1 MAFTY
6 HAVAKD
12 HIRLLKVPD
21 PSIQSQ
27 NERLE
32 FTIDAVP
39 LRSAPAY
46 SAVSYVWGLG
56 SASKEIHLNGCTFAV
71 RTNLWSCLHYIRK
84 YQKSP
89 SAHCAWRYI
98 WVDAICINPVNTEE
112 RNQQVQLMDRIF
124 SQATEVSAW
133 LGEDDSAD
141 MSCSLIPVI
150 FIVQVV
156 QQCRIC
162 LVRGTASSCCVTTSL

>member
-1 MAFTY
+1 
-6 HAVAKD
+6 
-12 HIRLLKVPD
+12 
-21 PSIQSQ
+21 
-27 NERLE
+27 
-32 FTIDAVP
+32 
-39 LRSAPAY
+39 
-46 SAVSYVWGLG
+46 VWGLG

-84 YQKSP
+84 YQQSP

-98 WVDAICINPVNTEE
+98 WVDAICINQVNTEE

-156 QQCRIC
+156 QQCRNMPCAWYSIVVLC
-162 LVRGTASSCCVTTSL
+162 NNFAVGRNTSTMPCQWRAQNT

>member
-1 MAFTY
+1 LDSLVAAKLRLELFWSFDEILYSSHQRHPKSNSVTLVDLDATMAFTY

-46 SAVSYVWGLG
+46 SADPVCVGIGFCIKGDSLKW
-56 SASKEIHLNGCTFAV
+56 
-71 RTNLWSCLHYIRK
+71 LH
-84 YQKSP
+84 
-89 SAHCAWRYI
+89 
-98 WVDAICINPVNTEE
+98 ICCPH
-112 RNQQVQLMDRIF
+112 
-124 SQATEVSAW
+124 
-133 LGEDDSAD
+133 
-141 MSCSLIPVI
+141 
-150 FIVQVV
+150 
-156 QQCRIC
+156 
-162 LVRGTASSCCVTTSL
+162 